1 MLELFRQCDIYFFHF
16 IVGYAKKKPDE
27 LQLFKKNMVVIVFRN
42 YNRQNEIKPNELISN
57 GDLFQRHLKYT
68 LKEFYITFTICY

>member
-1 MLELFRQCDIYFFHF
+1 MQ
-16 IVGYAKKKPDE
+16 KNPDE
-27 LQLFKKNMVVIVFRN
+27 LQLLKKNMIVIVFRN

-68 LKEFYITFTICY
+68 LKNSSSRSRSVIRTLLIYFTQVYFFFLF